1 MVVQMRVK
9 KDYRILGKKIRYIR
23 IANNLTVREMAWR
36 LGTVEK
42 AVEVWESGKARPN
55 SKRCKII
62 ADMGGIS
69 LDELYG
75 PNRDYDDMVKN
86 PDHYTWKKKECRE
99 IQRDMVDGLE
109 GMAAS
114 NMGNIIKYLY
124 RVGHKDDIKQDL
136 DKAKQYIDFLYED
149 LQKEKQLTE

>member
-1 MVVQMRVK
+1 MIFK

-23 IANNLTVREMAWR
+23 MANNLTTEELAWR
-36 LGTVEK
+36 LGTV
-42 AVEVWESGKARPN
+42 ARTVELWESGKARPN
-55 SKRCKII
+55 SRRCKII

-75 PNRDYDDMVKN
+75 SNPEYDEVVSH

-99 IQRDMVDGLE
+99 IQRDMVDGLS

-136 DKAKQYIDFLYED
+136 DKAKQFIDFLYEE
-149 LQKEKQLTE
+149 LQRETN